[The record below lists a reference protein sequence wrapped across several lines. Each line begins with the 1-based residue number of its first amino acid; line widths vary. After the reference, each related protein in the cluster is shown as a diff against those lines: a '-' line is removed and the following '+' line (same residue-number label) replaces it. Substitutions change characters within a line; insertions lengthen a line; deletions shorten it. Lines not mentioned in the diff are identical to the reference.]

1 MSAPEVNIEKQ
12 KRRHRGPLIG
22 MAVVVLFVVA
32 LILYWPSE
40 ETPTEVP
47 QGTDLEIEGQGSP
60 SSTAP
65 QPGTDTQ

>member
-22 MAVVVLFVVA
+22 MAVVVLFVVV
-32 LILYWPSE
+32 LIIYWPSE
-40 ETPTEVP
+40 EAPTDLP

-60 SSTAP
+60 NSTEP
-65 QPGTDTQ
+65 QPGIDTQ